1 MEYQYFT
8 FSAFH
13 AILLE
18 EVIYGSGRILGKNQ
32 TKSCE
37 NGADTGMALQ

>member
-1 MEYQYFT
+1 MEYLYFT
-8 FSAFH
+8 FYTLH

-32 TKSCE
+32 TKPCE